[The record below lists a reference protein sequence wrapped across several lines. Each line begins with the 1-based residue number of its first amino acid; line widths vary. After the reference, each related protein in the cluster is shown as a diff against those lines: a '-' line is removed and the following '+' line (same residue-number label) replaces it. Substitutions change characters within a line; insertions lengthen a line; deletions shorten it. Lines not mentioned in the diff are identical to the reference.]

1 MPFIECLYFG
11 KNVIEIL
18 FTIDVLICI
27 NLACLILRFLPQ
39 LPALGPLIFPQLQ
52 LFGVKSAFQN
62 SI

>member
-1 MPFIECLYFG
+1 MPFIECLFFG

-39 LPALGPLIFPQLQ
+39 LPAIRPFD
-52 LFGVKSAFQN
+52 FS
-62 SI
+62 SIAAV